1 MLIIH
6 KENICEISFRILH
19 DYENIPTTFLP
30 IEKQTKHVLQPTQR
44 RESGKMLNQS
54 VTGRRESWMVVQ
66 P

>member
-19 DYENIPTTFLP
+19 DYENIPTTFLT

-44 RESGKMLNQS
+44 KESGKMLN
-54 VTGRRESWMVVQ
+54 
-66 P
+66 